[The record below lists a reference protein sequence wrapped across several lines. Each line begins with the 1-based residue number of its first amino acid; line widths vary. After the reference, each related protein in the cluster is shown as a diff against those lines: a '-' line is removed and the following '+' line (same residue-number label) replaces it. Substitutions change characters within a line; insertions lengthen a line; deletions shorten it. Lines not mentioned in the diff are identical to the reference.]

1 MRVRAIATITAAVS
15 IALVTA
21 ACSGPATSSEPS
33 MPSASAATTSAPT
46 ASPDTGAMRTDA
58 TGVDQV
64 WVPAGTFLMGTDP
77 ADIEALLAQDP
88 PPPSWVLEGMDS
100 EQPAHEVTLTSGYWI
115 DVTEATN
122 ASFAA
127 FVEAGAYTTETFW
140 STEGWAWVEDHD
152 INGLRRRCDG
162 DAPDMPRRCITWFEA
177 EAYATWRGGAL
188 PTEAQWEFAAR
199 GPEASVYPW
208 GDDWDPAKANVID
221 AEGAVEVGTFPDGA
235 SWVGALDMAGNAME
249 WVADWL
255 APHDAGAVTDP
266 TGPATGE
273 IKIEKGG
280 WWGSNEFVS
289 RSSYRHFEDPPSYA
303 DDHIGV
309 RVVSLD

>member
-1 MRVRAIATITAAVS
+1 MRVRAIAAITVVLAA
-15 IALVTA
+15 A
-21 ACSGPATSSEPS
+21 ACSGPAVSAP
-33 MPSASAATTSAPT
+33 PSATPTPAPT
-46 ASPDTGAMRTDA
+46 ASPSAGATRTDG

-64 WVPAGTFLMGTDP
+64 WVPTGTFMMGTDP

-88 PPPSWVLEGMDS
+88 PPPPWVIGGMDS

-115 DVTEATN
+115 DRTEVTN
-122 ASFAA
+122 ASYAA
-127 FVEAGAYTTETFW
+127 FVEAGAYTTEAFW
-140 STEGWAWVEDHD
+140 SPDGWAWVEDHD
-152 INGLRRRCDG
+152 IRGLPRRCESDV
-162 DAPDMPRRCITWFEA
+162 PDLPRRCITWFEA
-177 EAYATWRGGAL
+177 EAYATWRGGTV

-199 GPEASVYPW
+199 GPESSVYPW
-208 GDDWDPAKANVID
+208 GDDWDPALANVID
-221 AEGAVEVGTFPDGA
+221 AEGAVAVGSFPDGA

-255 APHDAGAVTDP
+255 APHQAGPVTDP

-289 RSSYRHFEDPPSYA
+289 RSAYRHFEDPPDYA
-303 DDHIGV
+303 DDHIGL
-309 RVVSLD
+309 RVVSLE